1 MIMKLR
7 LVLYTIQSK
16 FILTAFLILIFVT
29 YPLAAE
35 AEDTNVVQAAPGQSV
50 TDSILLEAQSEIIN
64 APNDI
69 EFGDLDPEV
78 YYSKQGT
85 LEIKGPGHWNII
97 VSSDGQPNTGHM
109 SEYDTSTSRYI
120 GYNGKQLANTM
131 KIRAVDEDGTLLG
144 QVDLKTGGQLLQGT
158 GNSLK
163 SCTIYF
169 DQAASWDDEPLTQN
183 HIYRI
188 VVTFKIDR
196 VQS

>member
-1 MIMKLR
+1 MKLR
-7 LVLYTIQSK
+7 LALYTIQNR
-16 FILTAFLILIFVT
+16 FLLTALLILIFVP
-29 YPLAAE
+29 YPLAAKT
-35 AEDTNVVQAAPGQSV
+35 EDTNVVQAAPGQSV
-50 TDSILLEAQSEIIN
+50 TDFILLEAQSEIIN

-69 EFGDLDPEV
+69 ELGDLNPEV
-78 YYSKQGT
+78 HYSKQGT
-85 LEIKGPGHWNII
+85 LEIKGLGHWNII
-97 VSSDGQPNTGHM
+97 VSSDGQPNTGYM
-109 SEYDTSTSRYI
+109 SEYDTSTGQYI

-169 DQAASWDDEPLTQN
+169 DQVASWDDEPLTQD

-188 VVTFKIDR
+188 VVTFKIER